1 MPSTWSTGRSSSTSS
16 PWRRPRKN
24 WRGGSHSCPVERLS
38 LADWERSFAVN
49 ARGHFLVAREAMR
62 ILTAQ
67 GLGGALVF
75 VATKNVMS
83 PGKDFAAYSAAK
95 AAEAQL
101 AKVLA
106 LEGAPHGIRS
116 NIVNPDAVFQ
126 DSKLWSEDVRRERAA
141 AQGIGVEQL
150 EDFYR
155 KRNLLASYV
164 PITSRLR
171 LGTAVYLL
179 ALRPPAIAAK
189 ITATLD
195 VLSGG
200 RLIFGVGVGGENPKE
215 FEVCGVPHAERG
227 ARVTEA
233 IDAVRTL
240 WRDTPA
246 TFKGRFTSFAGVS
259 IDPKPVQKS
268 GPPIWIGGRSDAA
281 LARAG
286 RQGDGW
292 VSYVVQPERYAQS
305 LDKIRAAAAAA
316 RPKLESFAAAHLAFV
331 TVGRDYESAKAVWA
345 EALTRRYAQD
355 FEPLARKYGIIGTP
369 EQCGEA
375 IERFRAA
382 GCNYVILNPIGPA
395 TQEREQV
402 ERLAAEVMPRLARG

>member
-1 MPSTWSTGRSSSTSS
+1 MSAGPLRFG
-16 PWRRPRKN
+16 
-24 WRGGSHSCPVERLS
+24 VQLS
-38 LADWERSFAVN
+38 LKPPQEQFD
-49 ARGHFLVAREAMR
+49 L
-62 ILTAQ
+62 
-67 GLGGALVF
+67 
-75 VATKNVMS
+75 
-83 PGKDFAAYSAAK
+83 
-95 AAEAQL
+95 
-101 AKVLA
+101 
-106 LEGAPHGIRS
+106 
-116 NIVNPDAVFQ
+116 
-126 DSKLWSEDVRRERAA
+126 VRRIEAL
-141 AQGIGVEQL
+141 GFDSVWTGDHVSFHNPMYESL
-150 EDFYR
+150 T
-155 KRNLLASYV
+155 LLASYV

-179 ALRPPAIAAK
+179 ALRRPAIAAK

-259 IDPKPVQKS
+259 IDPKPVQKP

-316 RPKLESFAAAHLAFV
+316 GRKLESFAAAHLAFV

>member
-1 MPSTWSTGRSSSTSS
+1 MSV
-16 PWRRPRKN
+16 
-24 WRGGSHSCPVERLS
+24 GGLRFGVQLS
-38 LADWERSFAVN
+38 L
-49 ARGHFLVAREAMR
+49 
-62 ILTAQ
+62 
-67 GLGGALVF
+67 
-75 VATKNVMS
+75 K
-83 PGKDFAAYSAAK
+83 P
-95 AAEAQL
+95 
-101 AKVLA
+101 
-106 LEGAPHGIRS
+106 PHEQF
-116 NIVNPDAVFQ
+116 D
-126 DSKLWSEDVRRERAA
+126 LVRRIEAL
-141 AQGIGVEQL
+141 GFDSVWSGDHVSFHNPMYESL
-150 EDFYR
+150 T
-155 KRNLLASYV
+155 LLAGYV

-189 ITATLD
+189 ITSTLD

-215 FEVCGVPHAERG
+215 FELCGVPHAERG
-227 ARVTEA
+227 ARVSEA
-233 IDAVRTL
+233 IDVVRTL

-246 TFKGRFTSFAGVS
+246 TFKGRFTNFEGVS
-259 IDPKPVQKS
+259 IDPKPVQKP

-305 LDKIRAAAAAA
+305 LDKIRSAAAAAG
-316 RPKLESFAAAHLAFV
+316 RKLEGFAAAHLAFV

-345 EALTRRYAQD
+345 EALTKRYAQN

-369 EQCGEA
+369 EQCVEA

-402 ERLAAEVMPRLARG
+402 ERLAAEVVPRLARG

>member
-1 MPSTWSTGRSSSTSS
+1 VSV
-16 PWRRPRKN
+16 
-24 WRGGSHSCPVERLS
+24 GGLRFGVQLS
-38 LADWERSFAVN
+38 
-49 ARGHFLVAREAMR
+49 
-62 ILTAQ
+62 I
-67 GLGGALVF
+67 
-75 VATKNVMS
+75 K
-83 PGKDFAAYSAAK
+83 P
-95 AAEAQL
+95 
-101 AKVLA
+101 
-106 LEGAPHGIRS
+106 PHEQF
-116 NIVNPDAVFQ
+116 D
-126 DSKLWSEDVRRERAA
+126 LVRRIEAL
-141 AQGIGVEQL
+141 GFDSVWTGDHVSFHNPMYESL
-150 EDFYR
+150 T
-155 KRNLLASYV
+155 LLAGYV

-189 ITATLD
+189 ITSTLD

-215 FEVCGVPHAERG
+215 FELCGVPHAERG
-227 ARVTEA
+227 ARVSEA
-233 IDAVRTL
+233 IDVVRTL

-246 TFKGRFTSFAGVS
+246 TFKGRFTNFEGVS
-259 IDPKPVQKS
+259 IDPKPVQKP

-305 LDKIRAAAAAA
+305 LDKIRSAAAAAG
-316 RPKLESFAAAHLAFV
+316 RKLEGFAAAHLAFV

-345 EALTRRYAQD
+345 EALTKRYAQN

-369 EQCGEA
+369 EQCVEA

-402 ERLAAEVMPRLARG
+402 ERLAADVVPRLARG